1 MRAQNPLSAR
11 QPACEHRRVL
21 GVVAVV
27 QCHFDSFNI
36 LNAPCPTMRNTI
48 DPTIKSGYFEFV
60 KYTYPPAKITPRFT
74 ITSLEVK
81 IMLACMCISL
91 LLLF

>member
-1 MRAQNPLSAR
+1 MREQKPAKCTSA
-11 QPACEHRRVL
+11 ANGHRRVL
-21 GVVAVV
+21 GVVALV

-60 KYTYPPAKITPRFT
+60 KYTNPPAKITPR
-74 ITSLEVK
+74 LQ
-81 IMLACMCISL
+81 LRH
-91 LLLF
+91 